1 MQDLINRF
9 KDPLTLVLATF
20 AALGLLG
27 AWDYAER
34 SPGLDYYVA
43 WVAADAVKNDNE
55 NFIYDPASS
64 YKLPLQ
70 YRNKA
75 DEAKDAP
82 RLKLIAAH
90 KKDMSFTATPFLYWV
105 TAAFAVGDYET
116 DLTTWHALSLF
127 MLAIFFIVV
136 CRLLGYSPATTL
148 AIFLPIIVWF
158 VPLHSDL
165 RVGNVNSIQLGMV
178 GLIMWLLSRSN
189 HSKYL
194 FAASVVVGLTVMFKP
209 NLAPIGL
216 ILAGG
221 WLLRHQYSRLII
233 GISGMLTGVLAA
245 VLVSSWWM
253 GNSSA
258 WLDWLK
264 MLSGA
269 VGAAPSKGGNYS
281 VMRQLTGGLSPTGQ
295 LLLALFLVSAALALF
310 WWGRRRH
317 PELSTSAEIQSTDR
331 QLLEDTLL
339 VAMGCVIALMAS
351 ALVWIHYYLLT
362 FPLLLILLRPWAIKE
377 RGSFTRVLMQRII
390 PVAALV
396 LLMDSVIPGLLEMEG
411 REFRAIVSSIY
422 LLMIFVAGM
431 WQLAYGLGTNTSRS

>member
-27 AWDYAER
+27 AWDYVEG

-105 TAAFAVGDYET
+105 TATFAVGDYET

-178 GLIMWLLSRSN
+178 GLVMWLLSRSN

-221 WLLRHQYSRLII
+221 WLLRHQYSRLIT

-245 VLVSSWWM
+245 VLVSSWWL
-253 GNSSA
+253 GKSSA

-362 FPLLLILLRPWAIKE
+362 IPLLLILLRPWAKKE
-377 RGSFTRVLMQRII
+377 RGSFTRVLVQRII

-396 LLMDSVIPGLLEMEG
+396 LLMDSVIPGLLEMER
-411 REFRAIVSSIY
+411 REFQAVVSGIY
-422 LLMIFVAGM
+422 LLMIFGAGM
-431 WQLAYGLGTNTSRS
+431 WQLAYGLGTNTPRS